1 MNAEV
6 PDVVSH
12 CQGPTLFPLHCS
24 RAPPSYHVIAT
35 QREQALREAEE
46 ERRARIQALEQASEM
61 EEAKKRAEHEA
72 DQLRLQRAISVA
84 NRKEMLERMNR
95 EAETKAKR
103 VEELTAML
111 EEAKFV
117 AKDAEIRAL
126 KAESAVSLEEER
138 AQEKKKAERSLVE
151 AAVRGGRWGWFAD
164 RRKAEY
170 TLASGDA
177 AHPPFTLSLAGCHK
191 PGVQL
196 CDLAAA
202 SHGRGRDCL

>member
-1 MNAEV
+1 
-6 PDVVSH
+6 
-12 CQGPTLFPLHCS
+12 
-24 RAPPSYHVIAT
+24 
-35 QREQALREAEE
+35 
-46 ERRARIQALEQASEM
+46 M

-138 AQEKKKAERSLVE
+138 AQEKKKAEKSLVE
-151 AAVRGGRWGWFAD
+151 AAVRGERWGCFAG
-164 RRKAEY
+164 RRKVER

-177 AHPPFTLSLAGCHK
+177 ACSSSAVYPFTCRMSQARSSAL
-191 PGVQL
+191 
-196 CDLAAA
+196 
-202 SHGRGRDCL
+202 